1 MKTARVDIFGD
12 YVDSDA
18 QRWTEE
24 DVSPAAFRRAV
35 EGLEKGDALD
45 VHLNSCGG
53 SVVAGIAIAN
63 EIRALSAKGVRTV
76 CTVDGL
82 AASIASITAMACD
95 ELRMFP
101 QSFVMV
107 HNPWTFAQGDADALR
122 KEAGTLDAMKAAL
135 VSFYRRKFDR
145 TDDEIRAMMDAETWI
160 SGADAAASGLA
171 VTLVEDGGARAAA
184 RLALDSAKR
193 RFNIFAMVE
202 AIKAKGERM
211 EENDPKRTEEPE
223 TTEDPKPAEET
234 APEKTEEPEKTRE
247 ELEAENAALRA
258 KVAELETARDQSAD
272 ERVAKCQSV
281 FQKKINDLENERQ
294 ATAKELQS
302 AQASASSL
310 AAELE
315 AFRAELAKA
324 QAAAQEKTD
333 ALAKL
338 NAAVLAHA
346 EEVPTLSEG
355 LKKCRTPE
363 EKSRFIASGKY
374 VRD

>member
-1 MKTARVDIFGD
+1 MKTARVDIFGE

-18 QRWTEE
+18 QRWSEE
-24 DVSPAAFRRAV
+24 DICPAAFRRTV

-82 AASIASITAMACD
+82 AASIASVTAMACD

-160 SGADAAASGLA
+160 SGADAAANGLSA
-171 VTLVEDGGARAAA
+171 TLLEDGGARAAA
-184 RLALDSAKR
+184 RLALDSARR

-202 AIKAKGERM
+202 AIKAKGGRM
-211 EENDPKRTEEPE
+211 EENDPKKTEEPK
-223 TTEDPKPAEET
+223 TTEDPKPA
-234 APEKTEEPEKTRE
+234 ADPSHADDPEKTRE

-258 KVAELETARDQSAD
+258 KVAELEAARDQSAD

-281 FQKKINDLENERQ
+281 FQRKINDLENERQ

-302 AQASASSL
+302 AKASASSL

-315 AFRAELAKA
+315 ASRAELAKA

>member
-1 MKTARVDIFGD
+1 MKTARFDIFGD
-12 YVDSDA
+12 YVDGDA

-35 EGLEKGDALD
+35 KGLEKGDALD

-101 QSFVMV
+101 QSFLMV

-160 SGADAAASGLA
+160 SGADAAASSLA
-171 VTLVEDGGARAAA
+171 VTLLEDGGARAAA
-184 RLALDSAKR
+184 RLALDSARR
-193 RFNIFAMVE
+193 RFNIFAKVE
-202 AIKAKGERM
+202 ALKAKGERM
-211 EENDPKRTEEPE
+211 EENDPKTEDPK
-223 TTEDPKPAEET
+223 TAEDPKPAEET
-234 APEKTEEPEKTRE
+234 EKTEDTEKTRE

-258 KVAELETARDQSAD
+258 KVAELEAARDQSAD

-281 FQKKINDLENERQ
+281 FQKKLNDLENERQ

-315 AFRAELAKA
+315 ASRAELAKA
-324 QAAAQEKTD
+324 QAAVQEKTD

-363 EKSRFIASGKY
+363 EKSRFIASGRY

>member
-1 MKTARVDIFGD
+1 MKTARLDIFGD

-35 EGLEKGDALD
+35 KGLERGDALD

-101 QSFVMV
+101 QAFLMV
-107 HNPWTFAQGDADALR
+107 HNPWTVAQGDADALR

-145 TDDEIRAMMDAETWI
+145 ADDEIRAMMDAETWI
-160 SGADAAASGLA
+160 SGADAAAHGLA
-171 VTLVEDGGARAAA
+171 VTLLEDGGARAAA
-184 RLALDSAKR
+184 RLAFDSARR
-193 RFNIFAMVE
+193 RFNIFAKVE
-202 AIKAKGERM
+202 AIKAKGDTM
-211 EENDPKRTEEPE
+211 EDNDTKPDEGK
-223 TTEDPKPAEET
+223 KPAEDQNP
-234 APEKTEEPEKTRE
+234 ADEPEKTRE
-247 ELEAENAALRA
+247 ELEAENAELRA
-258 KVAELETARDQSAD
+258 KVAELEAARDQSAD

-281 FQKKINDLENERQ
+281 FQKKLNDLENERQ

-315 AFRAELAKA
+315 ASRAELAKA
-324 QAAAQEKTD
+324 LAAAQEKAC

>member
-1 MKTARVDIFGD
+1 MKTARFDIFGD
-12 YVDSDA
+12 YVDGDA

-35 EGLEKGDALD
+35 KGLEKGDALD

-101 QSFVMV
+101 QSFLMV

-160 SGADAAASGLA
+160 SGADAAASSLA
-171 VTLVEDGGARAAA
+171 VTLLEDGGARAAA
-184 RLALDSAKR
+184 RLALDSARR
-193 RFNIFAMVE
+193 RFNIFAKVE
-202 AIKAKGERM
+202 ALKAKGERM
-211 EENDPKRTEEPE
+211 EENDPK
-223 TTEDPKPAEET
+223 TEDPKPADDT
-234 APEKTEEPEKTRE
+234 SHTDDPEKTRK

-258 KVAELETARDQSAD
+258 KVAELEAARDQSAD

-281 FQKKINDLENERQ
+281 FQKKLNDLENERQ

-310 AAELE
+310 VAELE
-315 AFRAELAKA
+315 ASRAELAKA
-324 QAAAQEKTD
+324 QAAVQEKTD

-363 EKSRFIASGKY
+363 EKSRFIASGRY